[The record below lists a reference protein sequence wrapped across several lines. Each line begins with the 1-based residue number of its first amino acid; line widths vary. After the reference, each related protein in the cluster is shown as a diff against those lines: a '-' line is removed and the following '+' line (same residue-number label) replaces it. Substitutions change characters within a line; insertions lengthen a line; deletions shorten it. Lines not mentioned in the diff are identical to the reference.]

1 MKQILLFLLLLSQ
14 WAHAGKIRKEEY
26 IFLDNM
32 VTKAGKMEG
41 YSLQFI
47 TDSIT
52 ASCTDELQMTRA
64 FYRWCFV
71 NLEFDRKRLRHPD
84 RYPDNATSAL
94 MERKAAAPGY
104 AAIFKAMCDLKHI
117 ECRIVRGWLRLHR
130 EDIGHLNR
138 DAVHYWNIVRIHNT
152 DYLVDP
158 SLAGG
163 IWDYKRKFLDKTWTD
178 AWWLTNRRLFSFTH
192 FPDKPTDQLME
203 IPIKL
208 NDFKNAPIP
217 TALAIV
223 IGLMPRDRNGS
234 LKVFADSS
242 LRLLFQFAGALSV
255 GEISASFDN
264 SPRESVYSDINELG
278 CYFDISFRK
287 EGEGY
292 LEIYAGNELA
302 FIYRAKVAPPRKKYR
317 KA

>member
-1 MKQILLFLLLLSQ
+1 MKKILLLFLLIPFGVR
-14 WAHAGKIRKEEY
+14 AGKIRKEAY
-26 IFLDNM
+26 QFIDNL

-94 MERKAAAPGY
+94 MERKAAAQGY

-117 ECRIVRGWLRLHR
+117 ECRIVRGLLRLHR
-130 EDIGHLNR
+130 EDIGHLNKE
-138 DAVHYWNIVRIHNT
+138 AVHYWNIVRIRNT

-158 SLAGG
+158 SLGGG

-192 FPDKPTDQLME
+192 FPDKPVDQLME

-223 IGLMPRDRNGS
+223 IGLMPRDRKGS
-234 LKVFADSS
+234 LKAFADSS
-242 LRLLFQFAGALSV
+242 LQLLFQFAGAVSV
-255 GEISASFDN
+255 GEISTSFDGG
-264 SPRESVYSDINELG
+264 PRLRVDSDIDELG
-278 CYFDISFRK
+278 CYFDIPFRK
-287 EGEGY
+287 AGDGY

-302 FIYRAKVAPPRKKYR
+302 FIFRAKVVPARKR
-317 KA
+317 RSNS